1 MRSALASLVML
12 VLVLGVAPAFAQEQ
26 TTDTNMEIV
35 KQKIHADKKLLVAQN
50 MGLSEEQGK
59 KFWPL
64 YDKLQKDLAKLNDRK
79 LALIQEYAENYEN
92 MTDATAKKE
101 LNELLSIQG
110 DRNSLLKSYVPK
122 FEKVLPATLVAR
134 YYQIENK
141 IDAVVSY
148 ELAARIPLAK

>member
-1 MRSALASLVML
+1 MRRALGSLVVVLMLLAAPALA
-12 VLVLGVAPAFAQEQ
+12 QQ
-26 TTDTNMEIV
+26 TGGETNMEIV

-64 YDKLQKDLAKLNDRK
+64 YEDLQKDLGKLNDRK
-79 LALIQEYAENYEN
+79 LALIQDYAANYEN
-92 MTDATAKKE
+92 MTDATAKKQ
-101 LNELLSIQG
+101 LGELLTIQG
-110 DRNSLLKSYVPK
+110 DRVRVLKSYVPK
-122 FEKVLPATLVAR
+122 FEKVLPAKLVAR
-134 YYQIENK
+134 YFQIENK